1 MPPIITPAIL
11 NGCKKISL
19 VLVLALIHYYRH
31 YNMRMVFFT
40 AITGLSIFT
49 HLSVKAHEEW
59 IKELY
64 RVIKKGGI
72 LIITTQGPGYRNILL
87 PHEQMSLMLAV

>member
-1 MPPIITPAIL
+1 M
-11 NGCKKISL
+11 
-19 VLVLALIHYYRH
+19 
-31 YNMRMVFFT
+31 
-40 AITGLSIFT
+40 
-49 HLSVKAHEEW
+49 KAHEEW